1 MGLWYDSA
9 KEKNQI
15 VIASRVRLA
24 RNLSKYPFSLKLDD
38 NDAAQMIE
46 DVKDK
51 FFQQTGNLSSYY
63 TFHDLSGMKKSEVY
77 SLAERYLITP
87 TLAQKKQK
95 NAVILS
101 EDGSESI
108 MLNEDDHIRIQSIF
122 MGDNLERALTE
133 VDRLDDL
140 LAERMEYAYNHK
152 YGYITSCPTG
162 MGTGLRATYMMH
174 LPALEQKNLIQSLAE
189 ELNRLGYSLRGLCG
203 PNESY
208 GCIYQISNQK
218 TLGVSEKE
226 IINMLNVIM
235 LQVAIHEQAVR
246 NRMLE
251 NERSAVEDKI
261 CKSYGILK
269 YGRQFSTAEALEH
282 LSNLRMGLCE
292 GIIEAS
298 PDTPELVSVMLQIQ
312 PHSMITLRGQAMSA
326 AERHAYRARYIQEHV
341 RGISMK

>member
-1 MGLWYDSA
+1 MGLWYDSV

-24 RNLSKYPFSLKLDD
+24 RNLSKYPFSLKLKN
-38 NDAAQMIE
+38 NDASQMIDE
-46 DVKDK
+46 VKDK
-51 FFQQTGNLSSYY
+51 FYQQIGELSPYY
-63 TFHDLSGMKKSEVY
+63 TFNDLSVMKKSEVY
-77 SLAERYLITP
+77 SLAECCLITP
-87 TLAQKKQK
+87 TLAEKKQK
-95 NAVILS
+95 TAVILS

-122 MGDNLERALTE
+122 MGDNLARALTE

-174 LPALEQKNLIQSLAE
+174 LPALEQKNLIKPLAD
-189 ELNRLGYSLRGLCG
+189 ELNRLGFSLRGLYG
-203 PNESY
+203 PKESY

-218 TLGVSEKE
+218 TLGISEKE
-226 IINMLNVIM
+226 IINMLSVIM
-235 LQVAIHEQAVR
+235 LQVANYEQTVR

-269 YGRQFSTAEALEH
+269 YGRLFFAEEALGH

-298 PDTPELVSVMLQIQ
+298 PDTPDLISVMLQIQ
-312 PHSMITLRGQAMSA
+312 PHTILSTHGQAMSA
-326 AERHAYRARYIQEHV
+326 EERHAYRARFIQEHV
-341 RGISMK
+341 HCISMR